1 MAEFFEIIMLI
12 CFGVSWPINAV
23 KSYQT
28 RTAKGKSLAFMLL
41 ILFGYVAGITAEFQS
56 GTDMANFAQKWDML
70 VFYALIFT
78 MVSIDLCICIHNR
91 PLDKERDGVE
101 NV

>member
-1 MAEFFEIIMLI
+1 MLI
-12 CFGVSWPINAV
+12 YFGVSRPINAV
-23 KSYQT
+23 KSYKA
-28 RTAKGKSLAFMLL
+28 RTAKGKNLAFMHL

-56 GTDMANFAQKWDML
+56 RTDMANFAQKWDVL

-78 MVSIDLCICIHNR
+78 TVSIDLCICIHNR